1 MAGAGGGGA
10 GAGAGAAMAMANHA
24 NAMGMPNAHQ
34 APPQGSHIP
43 GGSTALPPNAAALGA
58 DLVAKDQHA
67 LSQKQARNVAHLPLV
82 AVDLYGSEPHVAM
95 FPPKQSTNNGDGPTP
110 PPQLVGKMK
119 PDVYFKG
126 NDEQA
131 HKTLRKYL
139 TKSKPYTALVQDAL
153 TVSDNKDAVCME
165 RPQNWLGLRRASD
178 AAKYLQKAF
187 GTGDDSH
194 AIAEEQSL
202 EVGVT
207 IDNSTLDGSEPLGD
221 DFDRVVFKTR
231 VHPKK
236 KALAV
241 LPEEGVEILVHQAQY
256 HVSKKIKADKDDE
269 EIMDYPCAI
278 SVPAWQCNDAAIES
292 LMDAMGGS
300 GVVFQRSI
308 CAAVGALRP
317 GPQDKPNALLT
328 AINDVRTTRMK
339 EFQITK
345 AKDPGA
351 VMVDEVTLFFFG
363 MAHDGVE
370 CTALQVGTLQPEK
383 TDCLFGEIKV
393 LSNVSYQA
401 EDPAAVLEKC
411 MTELRDN
418 LNAAS
423 MADVEL
429 PPAIAVY
436 GTKPQQSTIKEK
448 FEALVKSGKLNEWK
462 DIPVVTT
469 TTDCVAMG
477 TAVLGGVSHGRLRSI
492 QQLSGKK
499 PKAILA
505 IRVANVA
512 PVAVGVRINY
522 HGDSK
527 KGWLPVKTIFDFDR
541 RVPAGPYTID
551 FRASECA
558 VHRELGS
565 DLSDEEFLKAAKAN
579 EGSKKIPKREEA
591 ARNLRVQILQKWSRD
606 GDWKKVG
613 DVKKALVV
621 LNKDEEEIPVEHVAL
636 ELSLAP
642 SGIITA
648 GLQGEG

>member
-1 MAGAGGGGA
+1 
-10 GAGAGAAMAMANHA
+10 
-24 NAMGMPNAHQ
+24 
-34 APPQGSHIP
+34 
-43 GGSTALPPNAAALGA
+43 
-58 DLVAKDQHA
+58 
-67 LSQKQARNVAHLPLV
+67 
-82 AVDLYGSEPHVAM
+82 
-95 FPPKQSTNNGDGPTP
+95 
-110 PPQLVGKMK
+110 
-119 PDVYFKG
+119 
-126 NDEQA
+126 
-131 HKTLRKYL
+131 
-139 TKSKPYTALVQDAL
+139 
-153 TVSDNKDAVCME
+153 
-165 RPQNWLGLRRASD
+165 
-178 AAKYLQKAF
+178 
-187 GTGDDSH
+187 
-194 AIAEEQSL
+194 
-202 EVGVT
+202 
-207 IDNSTLDGSEPLGD
+207 
-221 DFDRVVFKTR
+221 
-231 VHPKK
+231 
-236 KALAV
+236 
-241 LPEEGVEILVHQAQY
+241 
-256 HVSKKIKADKDDE
+256 
-269 EIMDYPCAI
+269 
-278 SVPAWQCNDAAIES
+278 
-292 LMDAMGGS
+292 
-300 GVVFQRSI
+300 
-308 CAAVGALRP
+308 
-317 GPQDKPNALLT
+317 
-328 AINDVRTTRMK
+328 
-339 EFQITK
+339 
-345 AKDPGA
+345 
-351 VMVDEVTLFFFG
+351 
-363 MAHDGVE
+363 
-370 CTALQVGTLQPEK
+370 
-383 TDCLFGEIKV
+383 
-393 LSNVSYQA
+393 
-401 EDPAAVLEKC
+401 
-411 MTELRDN
+411 
-418 LNAAS
+418 